1 MLEIDKVSLPSVVY
15 SVCCHFAAALR
26 TKLVISLC
34 LQAFG
39 ERLRR
44 LPLDRQPLPKS
55 SNVEFVC
62 PWRTNF
68 NPHRPERL
76 L

>member
-26 TKLVISLC
+26 AKLVTLLC

-39 ERLRR
+39 ERLRCAACR
-44 LPLDRQPLPKS
+44 LTANHCR
-55 SNVEFVC
+55 
-62 PWRTNF
+62 RAAT
-68 NPHRPERL
+68 
-76 L
+76 